1 MSDDKRYWEC
11 MAEII
16 GVLKKYD
23 MAGAVTVVSKE
34 RAAFKYHFPTW
45 SVAQLHEDTGGGV
58 GVRLRS
64 KAADFPSP
72 AAQKEANELTA
83 HIVFQMRDIAVNTVG
98 LCGMLAEKMDKA
110 WDVTHTPRADFDP
123 ERSN

>member
-1 MSDDKRYWEC
+1 MSEKLYWEC

-23 MAGAVTVVSKE
+23 MAGAVTVISKE

-64 KAADFPSP
+64 KAADFPSKK
-72 AAQKEANELTA
+72 AQHKANELTA
-83 HIVFQMRDIAVNTVG
+83 HIVYQMRDIAVNTVG
-98 LCGMLAEKMDKA
+98 VCETIAAKMNEV
-110 WDVTHTPRADFDP
+110 WDVTHVANADFDP
-123 ERSN
+123 ERSQ

>member
-1 MSDDKRYWEC
+1 MSDKRYWEC
-11 MAEII
+11 MAEVI

-23 MAGAVTVVSKE
+23 MAGAVTVISKE

-64 KAADFPSP
+64 KASDFPNRE
-72 AAQKEANELTA
+72 AQHKANELTA
-83 HIVFQMRDIAVNTVG
+83 HIVYQMRDIAANTVG
-98 LCGMLAEKMDKA
+98 VCDTIAAKMNEV
-110 WDVTHTPRADFDP
+110 WSVEHVSHADFDP
-123 ERSN
+123 ERSQ